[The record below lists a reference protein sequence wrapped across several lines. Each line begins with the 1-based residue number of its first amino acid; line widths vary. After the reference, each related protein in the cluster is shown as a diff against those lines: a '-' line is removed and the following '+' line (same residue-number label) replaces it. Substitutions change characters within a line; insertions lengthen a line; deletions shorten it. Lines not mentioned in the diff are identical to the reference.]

1 MLKAEGKDS
10 ELNEFMIECKQY
22 KKEDDIY
29 KYSVYVHGWLIPYL
43 DKMRREGRLTKGKYF
58 SKLKRLQSR
67 RNGGAGL
74 VSLGSM
80 RGKLMKW
87 AENAVKGLLD
97 RLYGATRRQELSS
110 MIGSKD

>member
-29 KYSVYVHGWLIPYL
+29 KYSLYVHGWLIPYI

-58 SKLKRLQSR
+58 SKL
-67 RNGGAGL
+67 N
-74 VSLGSM
+74 
-80 RGKLMKW
+80 
-87 AENAVKGLLD
+87 
-97 RLYGATRRQELSS
+97 
-110 MIGSKD
+110 